1 MFSASALGHHSPPV
15 PQSKVLGL
23 RAYRDSCLDP
33 LPRNAQGV
41 GLMGIHLGCFRD
53 QGLGLIHRFIFGVLQ
68 LSHSLGLV
76 EVHCWLLY
84 ISGFTAY
91 KDSLLLVLELRVV

>member
-1 MFSASALGHHSPPV
+1 MCDMGGGGGSNQSMFSASALGHHSPPV

-53 QGLGLIHRFIFGVLQ
+53 QGLGLIHRFIFGVL
-68 LSHSLGLV
+68 
-76 EVHCWLLY
+76 
-84 ISGFTAY
+84 
-91 KDSLLLVLELRVV
+91 